1 MVKEDEEGGALKEQ
15 RRKMREEVDHVMTR
29 VLSFAS
35 ERFVKM
41 QPFSVAYALVA
52 AGVVLARRHDPENAA
67 AVVNEAVHFGHAL
80 VAKHEAEAAK
90 KGPMQ

>member
-1 MVKEDEEGGALKEQ
+1 
-15 RRKMREEVDHVMTR
+15 
-29 VLSFAS
+29 
-35 ERFVKM
+35 M